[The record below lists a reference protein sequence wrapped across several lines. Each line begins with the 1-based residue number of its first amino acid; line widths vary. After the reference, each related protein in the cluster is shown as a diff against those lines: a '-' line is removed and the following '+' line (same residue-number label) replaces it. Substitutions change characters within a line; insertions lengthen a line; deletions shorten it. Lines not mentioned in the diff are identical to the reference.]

1 MTVTMFPF
9 FHSKE
14 YPRSE
19 HLFFSSHMHN
29 SIRQT
34 LFCVHAE
41 FIGKLSS
48 PTKARPLSSLVNAMS
63 VKLQNTVF
71 IQHYYL
77 FVLGRSIWAYN
88 CTDKHF
94 WMFMPRTSEHY
105 KPSLSFTSFKAAVI
119 HELVAADFPQQC
131 LIAVHAFWTP
141 LCCCRVAAVALCGL
155 MCSDICVP
163 LSLSQHVQH
172 DLLTVDSIAT
182 SNESSAEPDSPL
194 PSRSIFQL
202 QHMICGARCPTE
214 SCRCSEL

>member
-1 MTVTMFPF
+1 
-9 FHSKE
+9 
-14 YPRSE
+14 
-19 HLFFSSHMHN
+19 MHN

-94 WMFMPRTSEHY
+94 WMFMPRTSKHY
-105 KPSLSFTSFKAAVI
+105 KPSLSFTSFKAAVTR
-119 HELVAADFPQQC
+119 ELVAADFPQQC

-141 LCCCRVAAVALCGL
+141 LCCCRGCCIVWPDVLRHLCAIISVPACAAWSAHCR
-155 MCSDICVP
+155 
-163 LSLSQHVQH
+163 QHRHKQWIIGWTWQPPPV
-172 DLLTVDSIAT
+172 
-182 SNESSAEPDSPL
+182 
-194 PSRSIFQL
+194 
-202 QHMICGARCPTE
+202 
-214 SCRCSEL
+214 